1 MGMSVKEIVSEA
13 LALPAAT
20 RAYLAEKL
28 LQSLDYEEDF
38 VVSAEWLDEARRR
51 ALEIN
56 DGIVQTIPAEQV
68 FAELRNQLQ

>member
-68 FAELRNQLQ
+68 FAELRNQFQ